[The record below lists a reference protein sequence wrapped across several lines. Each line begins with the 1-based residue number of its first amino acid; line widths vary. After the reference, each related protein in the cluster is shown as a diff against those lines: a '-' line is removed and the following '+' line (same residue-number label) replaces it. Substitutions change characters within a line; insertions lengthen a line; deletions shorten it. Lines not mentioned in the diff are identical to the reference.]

1 MIRKVIRGIG
11 DVVIGLAAIAA
22 MHWHGPSPVPTW
34 TTTEVLRV
42 HEEILGRVTS
52 QARLESIA
60 LRAELAAAAAR
71 RAARR
76 APYLAVAGAM
86 FGYLAA
92 VAVDWLF

>member
-1 MIRKVIRGIG
+1 M
-11 DVVIGLAAIAA
+11 
-22 MHWHGPSPVPTW
+22 T
-34 TTTEVLRV
+34 
-42 HEEILGRVTS
+42 
-52 QARLESIA
+52 
-60 LRAELAAAAAR
+60 AR